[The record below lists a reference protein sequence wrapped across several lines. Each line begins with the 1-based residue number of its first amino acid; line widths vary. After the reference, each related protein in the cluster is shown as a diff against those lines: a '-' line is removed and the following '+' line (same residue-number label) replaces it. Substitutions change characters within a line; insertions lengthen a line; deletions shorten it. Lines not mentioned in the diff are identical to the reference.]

1 MNISPSL
8 NIYDVIDLDS
18 SSNPTDLQRTASSP
32 CSPSSS
38 SSSSTSSSNKPRSF
52 PHLSAES
59 ITSNLKFCKKDWI
72 IVDKKDKKS
81 GCWQC
86 FGIPARKLDGKKNE
100 IYDKFVSCK
109 HCYVTYTYSSST
121 RNMNKHMKICDGFN
135 PNQTHFIT
143 STGINPLQLIKTS
156 TSSSSSNKN
165 LASHKQKMANL
176 LGEWICSNIRPLSIV
191 EDTGFKKIIEE
202 AALIGTYSLDS
213 YA

>member
-18 SSNPTDLQRTASSP
+18 SSNPTDLQRTTSSP

-86 FGIPARKLDGKKNE
+86 FGIPARKLDGKK
-100 IYDKFVSCK
+100 
-109 HCYVTYTYSSST
+109 
-121 RNMNKHMKICDGFN
+121 
-135 PNQTHFIT
+135 
-143 STGINPLQLIKTS
+143 
-156 TSSSSSNKN
+156 
-165 LASHKQKMANL
+165 
-176 LGEWICSNIRPLSIV
+176 
-191 EDTGFKKIIEE
+191 
-202 AALIGTYSLDS
+202 
-213 YA
+213 